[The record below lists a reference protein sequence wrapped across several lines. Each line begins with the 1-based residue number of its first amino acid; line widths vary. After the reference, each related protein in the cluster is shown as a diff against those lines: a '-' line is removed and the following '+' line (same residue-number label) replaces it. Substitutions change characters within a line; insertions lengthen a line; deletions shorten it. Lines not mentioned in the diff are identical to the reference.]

1 MDWFG
6 AAADAPAIMIRA
18 VHFAA
23 TAIVA
28 GSLIFRAVVAGPAL
42 RSGEASAELLRRQT
56 LRVAWSGLAVS
67 MASGAIWLL
76 LQAASMSGLPFA
88 EAIIPAVLSTVLNE
102 TQFGLVSEIRLALAV
117 VLAGCLVYDHLAL
130 PRWLGL
136 AAAIGLIA
144 GVAWTGHGGSTN
156 GPLGIVHLA
165 ADLLHLVAAAAW
177 LGGLFSLVLLLGAAR
192 GTDDASIFLAAEATK
207 RFSTLGIASVGTLF
221 LTGIV
226 NAWFLVGS
234 LDALLV
240 TGYGRLLT
248 LKVGLFAVM
257 VAFAAV
263 NRFWLTPR
271 LIMLGLIAPR
281 LQSHSESSARL
292 RSLGQLTRNSK
303 IEIVL
308 ALTIYGIVGV
318 LGTLHPAIH
327 FFNR

>member
-6 AAADAPAIMIRA
+6 AGADAPATMIRA

-23 TAIVA
+23 TAVVA
-28 GSLIFRAVVAGPAL
+28 GSLIFRAAVAGPVL
-42 RSGEASAELLRRQT
+42 RSGEAGAELLQRQT

-67 MASGAIWLL
+67 VASGVIWLL
-76 LQAASMSGLPFA
+76 LQAASMSGLPLG
-88 EAIIPAVLSTVLNE
+88 EAMAPGVLSTVLNE
-102 TQFGLVSEIRLALAV
+102 TRFGLVFEIRLALAV
-117 VLAGCLVYDHLAL
+117 VLAGCLAYDRLARS
-130 PRWLGL
+130 RWLGL
-136 AAAIGLIA
+136 VSAIGWIA
-144 GVAWTGHGGSTN
+144 GIAWTGHGGSTN

-165 ADLLHLVAAAAW
+165 ADLLHLVATAAW

-192 GTDDASIFLAAEATK
+192 GTDDASISLAAEVTK

-248 LKVGLFAVM
+248 LKIGLFAVM
-257 VAFAAV
+257 VAFAAI

-271 LIMLGLIAPR
+271 LLTPR
-281 LQSHSESSARL
+281 LLTPRL
-292 RSLGQLTRNSK
+292 L
-303 IEIVL
+303 
-308 ALTIYGIVGV
+308 
-318 LGTLHPAIH
+318 
-327 FFNR
+327 